1 MMAHIES
8 SSYIKNNNSSKII
21 KFVINNPKKKQAN
34 LSKVKIKITLSAF
47 TTIKTRQKHTAIIF
61 QQPNSSTNRYKKKS
75 FKKKNKSS
83 LHLITNKILACYQRK
98 ANKKIARLLNIPQK
112 LNNSQNLNNSQVS
125 CKNSVNSTI
134 TNLLKKP
141 LNNALLAIKKKHL
154 LLMPYVCNKSI
165 SYLLSKKKILKKI
178 NNLNAVNNYL
188 LNNKKATNNKIN
200 NIKVNLSH
208 ILINS
213 LNNAKVNLTPVINS
227 ILKTFLK
234 SPYINNVKILN

>member
-1 MMAHIES
+1 
-8 SSYIKNNNSSKII
+8 
-21 KFVINNPKKKQAN
+21 
-34 LSKVKIKITLSAF
+34 
-47 TTIKTRQKHTAIIF
+47 
-61 QQPNSSTNRYKKKS
+61 
-75 FKKKNKSS
+75 
-83 LHLITNKILACYQRK
+83 
-98 ANKKIARLLNIPQK
+98 
-112 LNNSQNLNNSQVS
+112 
-125 CKNSVNSTI
+125 
-134 TNLLKKP
+134 
-141 LNNALLAIKKKHL
+141 
-154 LLMPYVCNKSI
+154 MPYVCNKSI